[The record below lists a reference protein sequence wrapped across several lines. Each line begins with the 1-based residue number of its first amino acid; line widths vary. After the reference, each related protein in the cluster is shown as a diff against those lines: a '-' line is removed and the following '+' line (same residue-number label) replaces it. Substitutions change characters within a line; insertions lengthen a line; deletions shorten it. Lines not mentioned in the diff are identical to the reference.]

1 MIPSLGKGKKCGC
14 RTGIRVT
21 VSLRDKP
28 RDSAGLTK
36 TIQDLGGAIIALGT
50 FMGESPL
57 QSLVIFK
64 VEGVMMDEL
73 KKAIQPLVDQF
84 VDIRAATAE

>member
-1 MIPSLGKGKKCGC
+1 LIPSLGKGKKCGC

-21 VSLRDKP
+21 VSLWDKP
-28 RDSAGLTK
+28 RESAGLTK
-36 TIQDLGGAIIALGT
+36 TIQDLGGNIIALGT

-57 QSLVIFK
+57 QSLEIYK
-64 VEGVMMDEL
+64 VEGVMMDDL